1 MPTYDYRCE
10 KCGHF
15 EYVQPI
21 TAEALTNCPHC
32 GSSVKRLISHN
43 INIVFKG
50 SGFHITDY
58 RSESYKNKAKAEATS
73 INMNGSS
80 KPSPSTKEA

>member
-15 EYVQPI
+15 EFVQPI
-21 TAEALTNCPHC
+21 TAEALTTCPEC
-32 GSSVKRLISHN
+32 GSPVKRLVSHN

-58 RSESYKNKAKAEATS
+58 RSDSYKNKAKAEATS
-73 INMNGSS
+73 INMSGSS
-80 KPSPSTKEA
+80 SSSSTKKA